1 MRIFNIRVYG
11 LIMNNKSELLVSD
24 EFICEKEITKFPG
37 GGLLWGEGIA
47 DCLKREFKEELNCEV
62 ETINHFYTTDFFQL
76 SAFNE
81 QHQIISIYY
90 LVTLE
95 NPDDLIKNNQFRLL
109 EDAAHP
115 FKTKDKSNHQS
126 LRWINISKINEGDF
140 TFPIDKKVANLLKES
155 YSKSS

>member
-1 MRIFNIRVYG
+1 
-11 LIMNNKSELLVSD
+11 
-24 EFICEKEITKFPG
+24 
-37 GGLLWGEGIA
+37 
-47 DCLKREFKEELNCEV
+47 
-62 ETINHFYTTDFFQL
+62 NHFYTTDFFQL